1 METRELTLLE
11 ELDDLLEVIVENNN
25 LDMHISKETVER
37 FISKLKR
44 ELKFNKECILSNH
57 QCEAK
62 CAVLEH
68 DNHIQEQIILQ
79 LIYEKYKHLV
89 DK

>member
-1 METRELTLLE
+1 MKTRELTLLE
-11 ELDDLLEVIVENNN
+11 ELYDLLEVIVENNG
-25 LDMHISKETVER
+25 LDVHISKETVER

-44 ELKFNKECILSNH
+44 ELKFNKECISSNN

>member
-1 METRELTLLE
+1 MATRELTLLE
-11 ELDDLLEVIVENNN
+11 ELDDL
-25 LDMHISKETVER
+25 
-37 FISKLKR
+37 
-44 ELKFNKECILSNH
+44 
-57 QCEAK
+57 EAK